1 MVAPLIIDN
10 AGRVAMAAIGLLEQ
24 KAEDWKQVVPEA
36 HDFHRECIHFRNII
50 EALQMTPGV
59 IEKES
64 SRRKGAPRKL
74 ASIAKAI
81 HISVK
86 LKQFKK
92 HAGNAEE
99 TRPLNNT
106 THDNS
111 QSNSSYGAATTE
123 VTTKPKPKHQ
133 QRGTQAI
140 VAEITEHIDKSQKRL
155 DKFIKEH
162 EKKKSWHLQIRW
174 MFRRALIAK
183 EHRDF
188 IRDESNAIR
197 HLLNDLVLCQ
207 KLAETA
213 ATPSIDL
220 FQADLTEEPYMFW
233 KKHIG
238 QNIVGKWSVF
248 FTAYSLLYGQM
259 DQYDLA
265 YAERTLKSQHGGD
278 EVTIY
283 SFISFTRKHGFP
295 FKKSIAKA
303 TPETEPPLSEEARME
318 ITKMVMNMVT
328 DFSKEEMRK
337 NVIALYS
344 WFDGIKRSDEEGHQQ
359 RANEWATLVKETR
372 RLKEEDYT
380 ERHGKAVEVDRARR
394 ELSFFYQ
401 RYMVMWRVGQV
412 SREAIKDIDF
422 PGKARINDFLRM
434 CKPLDKANYHI
445 IIGKKD
451 NWEIHAKPKV
461 YKFLEKLLQKPQENK
476 KTQFTEA
483 SNSNNQQQN
492 GGEAVVQAL
501 NVRG

>member
-59 IEKES
+59 VEREPPK
-64 SRRKGAPRKL
+64 KKF

-86 LKQFKK
+86 LKQYKK
-92 HAGNAEE
+92 PAGNAEE

-106 THDNS
+106 THNNV
-111 QSNSSYGAATTE
+111 QPNGSYGAATTE
-123 VTTKPKPKHQ
+123 VTTIPKPKHR

-162 EKKKSWHLQIRW
+162 EKKKPWHLQIRW

-207 KLAETA
+207 KLAKTA

-233 KKHIG
+233 RKHIG

-265 YAERTLKSQHGGD
+265 YAERTLKSQHGSD

-344 WFDGIKRSDEEGHQQ
+344 WFDGIKRNDAKGHQE
-359 RANEWATLVKETR
+359 RANEWAALAKEAR
-372 RLKEEDYT
+372 KLKEEDYN
-380 ERHGKAVEVDRARR
+380 EEQKKAVEVDKARR

-412 SREAIKDIDF
+412 SREAIKDVDF
-422 PGKARINDFLRM
+422 PGKARIKDFLRM
-434 CKPLDKANYHI
+434 CKPLDKANYDI
-445 IIGKKD
+445 IIGRKD
-451 NWEIHAKPKV
+451 DWEIHGKPKV
-461 YKFLEKLLQKPQENK
+461 YKFLEMLIQKPQESDK
-476 KTQFTEA
+476 KSRPVEA
-483 SNSNNQQQN
+483 SSSNNSQQQRSD
-492 GGEAVVQAL
+492 GDAL
-501 NVRG
+501 VHGLRVRG